1 MHKGKIGWQLL
12 IAATLFNSRRIMIV
26 KVNIVCVDVENF
38 EYNPKEEGL
47 LRREETRRNLVAV
60 AQHLRK

>member
-1 MHKGKIGWQLL
+1 
-12 IAATLFNSRRIMIV
+12 MIV
-26 KVNIVCVDVENF
+26 YVNIVCVDVENF

-47 LRREETRRNLVAV
+47 LRREETRRNLFAV

>member
-1 MHKGKIGWQLL
+1 MHKGKIGWQPL
-12 IAATLFNSRRIMIV
+12 IAATQFNSRRITILW
-26 KVNIVCVDVENF
+26 VNIVCVDVENF

-47 LRREETRRNLVAV
+47 LRREETRRNLFAV